1 MNGLANDIRDL
12 VLSGEIPPGAK
23 LDEQALADRFSVS
36 RTPVRE
42 ALRQLA
48 STGLIELKPNR
59 GAYVAQLTSDQL
71 DEIFVAMIE
80 LEATCA
86 RLAAMSMLPA
96 ERRNLQRLHESMA
109 LLAEH
114 GQVDAFGLA
123 NEELHTMICRG
134 AHNAVLADLNE
145 QLRNRRRPYR
155 NTQFRS
161 PGRLVHSQQE
171 HEAVVRAIVSGDPA
185 RAHASML
192 HHLGQASASFEKMAA
207 GAEADA
213 DPPRQTA

>member
-1 MNGLANDIRDL
+1 MNGLAKDIREL
-12 VLSGEIPPGAK
+12 VLSGEIQPGAR
-23 LDEQALADRFSVS
+23 LDEQALAGRFSVS

-59 GAYVAQLTSDQL
+59 GAYVVQLTADQL
-71 DEIFVAMIE
+71 DEILVAMIE

-109 LLAEH
+109 LLAER
-114 GQVDAFGLA
+114 GQVDEFGLA
-123 NEELHTMICRG
+123 NEDLHTMICRG
-134 AHNAVLADLNE
+134 AHNSVLAEMNE

-161 PGRLVHSQQE
+161 PGRLIHSQEE

-192 HHLGQASASFEKMAA
+192 HHLGQASASFERMT
-207 GAEADA
+207 AEAEPGPKPA
-213 DPPRQTA
+213 RRTA